1 MLDLVLSLDYEVFG
15 NGAGDV
21 RSVVIEPTARILDIC
36 DRHGAKLSIMFE
48 MAEYLAMKEAYALG
62 KLGTHYDPAREM
74 EEQVLEAVAR
84 GHDVQLHIHP
94 QWLGAEFHDG
104 VWHLKMEQYRIA
116 DLPGG
121 YGSSEDPQSI
131 LGAMSLCKDSLETMI
146 RKRRPDYRCRVFR
159 AGGFLVQPSQAV
171 VDAMVETGIMVDSSV
186 VKGLAREAPYQ
197 VDFRQAEGHR
207 DWWVAD
213 RDDVSVRGSNGS
225 AVLECPVYSFR
236 GPYLLNFMP
245 AKLWAAIKRKKVEKR
260 DPNSRVNAVQ
270 STPGLLEVARKVFGS
285 HVHTLDFCKLS
296 AAKMSRIVAR
306 EQAQKPH
313 GTLVFIGHSKDFWND
328 EELDGFLR
336 KLCRLPGARVCTF
349 DELLSRVA
357 EGPTSDDGARD

>member
-1 MLDLVLSLDYEVFG
+1 MSKQIFVNVPVKDLPKSIAFFEQIGFTNNPRFTDETAACMVFSDAIHVMLL
-15 NGAGDV
+15 
-21 RSVVIEPTARILDIC
+21 
-36 DRHGAKLSIMFE
+36 
-48 MAEYLAMKEAYALG
+48 
-62 KLGTHYDPAREM
+62 THKKFREFTSK
-74 EEQVLEAVAR
+74 
-84 GHDVQLHIHP
+84 D
-94 QWLGAEFHDG
+94 
-104 VWHLKMEQYRIA
+104 IA
-116 DLPGG
+116 DAFKTTEAL
-121 YGSSEDPQSI
+121 I
-131 LGAMSLCKDSLETMI
+131 ALAVDSREN
-146 RKRRPDYRCRVFR
+146 
-159 AGGFLVQPSQAV
+159 